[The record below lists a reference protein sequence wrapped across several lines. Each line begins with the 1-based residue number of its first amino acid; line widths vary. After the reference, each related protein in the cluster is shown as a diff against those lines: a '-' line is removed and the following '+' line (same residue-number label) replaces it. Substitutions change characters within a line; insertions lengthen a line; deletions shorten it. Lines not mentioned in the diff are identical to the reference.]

1 MQNVIE
7 VASPI
12 EAGAVLDSGAPY
24 VYFELP
30 AQPPYLLTPEEA
42 NAFAAELL
50 RGSATA
56 MCAALDHAVRRAGV
70 AQ

>member
-42 NAFAAELL
+42 SRN
-50 RGSATA
+50 G
-56 MCAALDHAVRRAGV
+56 H
-70 AQ
+70 